1 MALLLLFILL
11 VSCAWHSEWYRP
23 EGATSAM
30 TEQAKARCEIQA
42 ELYAEQLK
50 ATRSSATILGGGAGG
65 GFGLGFIEG
74 MHFNTDKDRFFRLCM
89 NSLGW
94 VQAR

>member
-1 MALLLLFILL
+1 
-11 VSCAWHSEWYRP
+11 
-23 EGATSAM
+23 M

-65 GFGLGFIEG
+65 SFGLGFIRG